1 MDPISLE
8 DLALLEVLHSIDQ
21 GVELNAGQSEVRQ
34 RMVESGLAVD
44 NEEGI
49 KLTSAGIELCKSLQ
63 HRVAADTQ
71 AAKVLQQREDEA
83 AQTP

>member
-34 RMVESGLAVD
+34 RMVDSGLAVD
-44 NEEGI
+44 AEDGI

-71 AAKVLQQREDEA
+71 AAKVLQQRDDEA